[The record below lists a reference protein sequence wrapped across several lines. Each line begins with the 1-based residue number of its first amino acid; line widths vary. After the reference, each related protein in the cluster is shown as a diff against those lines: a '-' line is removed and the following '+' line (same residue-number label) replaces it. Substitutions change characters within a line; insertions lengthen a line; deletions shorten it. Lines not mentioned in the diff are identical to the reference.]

1 MKTTIQENEKE
12 IVAVL
17 VGELDTAAA
26 PEFEA
31 AMQPLFQSEGRD
43 IVIDCTGLEYI
54 ASSGL
59 RTLLNILKT
68 AKTSGSRVVLRNVN
82 EIIRDVF
89 DLTGFIHLFEF
100 E

>member
-26 PEFEA
+26 TEFEA

-59 RTLLNILKT
+59 RVLLNILKT
-68 AKTSGSRVVLRNVN
+68 AKASGSRVVLRHVN

>member
-17 VGELDTAAA
+17 AGELDTATA
-26 PEFEA
+26 PEFET
-31 AMQPLFQSEGRD
+31 AMQPLFQCEGRD

-59 RTLLNILKT
+59 RVLLNILKA
-68 AKTSGSRVVLRNVN
+68 AKASGSRVVLRNVN

-89 DLTGFIHLFEF
+89 DLTGFTHLFEF